1 MKYLAKSIQLTIT
14 VLISILGLYLFFS
27 GDYKLQ
33 DFFRIIKTL
42 DLEYIFFAATLLV
55 VSVFVRAYRWKLLFS
70 KEDSVD
76 NYFLFKSEFIGYFA
90 NNILPLRL
98 GEIVRAVIVSDRYKL
113 SKTYVFGTIVI
124 ERILDIFAALVFGF
138 VILVLLLL
146 FPSNAFFGF
155 NSNDA
160 SIVSRLIIVLVCM
173 LAPIIISA
181 LVFLFIDKK
190 SEHWIIRFIVK
201 MFSSLK
207 NIDSSKVIPIILS
220 SMMIWLIYWVDVY
233 LIGKAFTT
241 INGSKLFYLFDSML
255 ILVGSTIGIA
265 IPSLP
270 GSWGAFHLSIDFVIS
285 SNYDINEILRK
296 NFTMLLHLY
305 GFITYSLCG
314 FLYLLT
320 VDFAKIITN
329 LKGTSSNE

>member
-1 MKYLAKSIQLTIT
+1 MKYLTKSVQLTIT
-14 VLISILGLYLFFS
+14 VLISIIGLYLFFS

-33 DFFRIIKTL
+33 DFFNIIKTL
-42 DLEYIFFAATLLV
+42 DLEYVFFAATLLV
-55 VSVFVRAYRWKLLFS
+55 VSVFIRAYRWKLLFS
-70 KEDSVD
+70 QKDSVD

-124 ERILDIFAALVFGF
+124 ERILDILAALVFGF
-138 VILVLLLL
+138 VILVLLVL
-146 FPSNAFFGF
+146 FPSNLFFGF
-155 NSNDA
+155 DSNDGA
-160 SIVSRLIIVLVCM
+160 IVSRLIIVLICM

-207 NIDSSKVIPIILS
+207 NIDSSKVLPIILS
-220 SMMIWLIYWVDVY
+220 SILIWSIYWVDVY
-233 LIGKAFTT
+233 LIGKAFST
-241 INGSKLFYLFDSML
+241 INDSKLFYLFDSML
-255 ILVGSTIGIA
+255 ILVGSTVGIA

-285 SNYDINEILRK
+285 SSYDINEILRK
-296 NFTMLLHLY
+296 NFTMLLNLY

>member
-1 MKYLAKSIQLTIT
+1 MKYLTKSVQLTIT
-14 VLISILGLYLFFS
+14 VLISIIGLYLFFS

-33 DFFRIIKTL
+33 DFFNIIKTL
-42 DLEYIFFAATLLV
+42 DLEYVFFAATLLV
-55 VSVFVRAYRWKLLFS
+55 VSVFIRAYRWKLLFS
-70 KEDSVD
+70 QKDSVD

-124 ERILDIFAALVFGF
+124 ERILDILAALVFGF
-138 VILVLLLL
+138 VILVLLVL
-146 FPSNAFFGF
+146 FPSDLFFGF
-155 NSNDA
+155 NSNDGA
-160 SIVSRLIIVLVCM
+160 IVSRLIIVLICM

-207 NIDSSKVIPIILS
+207 NIDSSKVLPIILS
-220 SMMIWLIYWVDVY
+220 SILIWSIYWVDVY
-233 LIGKAFTT
+233 LIGKAFST
-241 INGSKLFYLFDSML
+241 INDSKLFYLFDSML
-255 ILVGSTIGIA
+255 ILVGSTVGIA

-285 SNYDINEILRK
+285 SSYDINEIIRK

>member
-1 MKYLAKSIQLTIT
+1 MKYLTKSVQLTIT
-14 VLISILGLYLFFS
+14 VLISIIGLYLFFS

-33 DFFRIIKTL
+33 DFFNIIKTL
-42 DLEYIFFAATLLV
+42 DLEYVFFAATLLV
-55 VSVFVRAYRWKLLFS
+55 VSVFIRAYRWKLLFS
-70 KEDSVD
+70 QKDSVD

-124 ERILDIFAALVFGF
+124 ERILDILAALVFGF
-138 VILVLLLL
+138 VILVLLVL
-146 FPSNAFFGF
+146 FPSDLFFGF
-155 NSNDA
+155 NSNDGA
-160 SIVSRLIIVLVCM
+160 IVSRLIIVLICM

-207 NIDSSKVIPIILS
+207 NIDSSKVLPIILS
-220 SMMIWLIYWVDVY
+220 SILIWSIYWVDVY
-233 LIGKAFTT
+233 LIGKAFST
-241 INGSKLFYLFDSML
+241 INDSKLFYLFDSML
-255 ILVGSTIGIA
+255 ILVGSTVGIA

-285 SNYDINEILRK
+285 SSYDINEILRK

-329 LKGTSSNE
+329 LNGTSSND